1 MILSVISDVDCVFSL
16 NLLIELTPLSILSFV
31 LSAMELSQVS
41 STIADQFQLNFPSE
55 YSYVVLLR
63 FSESKLKQGQEEV
76 QTESISKYELPF
88 FITQNIL
95 SELLEE
101 DFPNLY
107 FCNNQAEIAMI
118 VNVSETDEKKEAL
131 LMQGLNT
138 FIEYCRN
145 HFDITFNVGISELC
159 SNRHISDAYA
169 QANNTLEYMHLF
181 RTGYLHHYKDT
192 PKESQIGY
200 LELKNSDY
208 IINLVMSA
216 SQQALEDYFKN
227 IYKELKH
234 RKLSSEDAK
243 SCLYFFYNV
252 TMRLKARL
260 QYQYPYS
267 TTENIYA
274 LGNRFFKSSLIDAI
288 KYIEN
293 LFLKAITIV
302 KEQNANNAD
311 RKIQQVTQYIESNY
325 FDINLNLNNIAD
337 HFNIT
342 PSYLS
347 KKFREECGISIIDYL
362 YKIRISHSLKL
373 IKDTS
378 LKIADVAQMVGFQ
391 DSNAFIR
398 IFKKY
403 YGCTPG
409 KYKTSS
415 MELTNFATEKVL

>member
-1 MILSVISDVDCVFSL
+1 M
-16 NLLIELTPLSILSFV
+16 
-31 LSAMELSQVS
+31 
-41 STIADQFQLNFPSE
+41 
-55 YSYVVLLR
+55 
-63 FSESKLKQGQEEV
+63 
-76 QTESISKYELPF
+76 
-88 FITQNIL
+88 
-95 SELLEE
+95 
-101 DFPNLY
+101 
-107 FCNNQAEIAMI
+107 
-118 VNVSETDEKKEAL
+118 
-131 LMQGLNT
+131 
-138 FIEYCRN
+138 
-145 HFDITFNVGISELC
+145 
-159 SNRHISDAYA
+159 
-169 QANNTLEYMHLF
+169 
-181 RTGYLHHYKDT
+181 
-192 PKESQIGY
+192 
-200 LELKNSDY
+200 
-208 IINLVMSA
+208 
-216 SQQALEDYFKN
+216 
-227 IYKELKH
+227 
-234 RKLSSEDAK
+234 
-243 SCLYFFYNV
+243 
-252 TMRLKARL
+252 
-260 QYQYPYS
+260 
-267 TTENIYA
+267 A

-415 MELTNFATEKVL
+415 MELTNFAIEKVL